1 MSVPGHTFAPR
12 NLKLEDKSMKMDYL
26 QNIKN
31 YCERFWFTPNV
42 VNLRI
47 ALMDYFRQEGIK
59 CKLEDGHVNFDYG
72 DYEFDAEFKVFED
85 YAECIIESD
94 YEDDDY
100 ENLEVKEKALLAD
113 QVNIREV
120 NHCLVKAYNDVV
132 EVKTFFYFTNT
143 KMMLKIFCD
152 RLDELVGSL
161 KQIDEVLT
169 DKKNDYRA
177 YKSRRV
183 GFYIET
189 EEREES
195 EEEDDF
201 KVAAKARK

>member
-1 MSVPGHTFAPR
+1 
-12 NLKLEDKSMKMDYL
+12 MKMVNL
-26 QNIKN
+26 HSIKN
-31 YCERFWFTPNV
+31 YCECFWFTPNV

-94 YEDDDY
+94 CEDDDY
-100 ENLEVKEKALLAD
+100 ENLEAKDKALLAD
-113 QVNIREV
+113 QVNIGED
-120 NHCLVKAYNDVV
+120 NHCVVKAYNDVV

-143 KMMLKIFCD
+143 KMMLRIFCE
-152 RLDELVGSL
+152 RLNELVGSL
-161 KQIDEVLT
+161 RQLDDVLT
-169 DKKNDYRA
+169 EKKNEYRA

-183 GFYIET
+183 GFYIEK
-189 EEREES
+189 EERNES
-195 EEEDDF
+195 EEENDF
-201 KVAAKARK
+201 EVAAKARK

>member
-1 MSVPGHTFAPR
+1 MKKV
-12 NLKLEDKSMKMDYL
+12 NLQS
-26 QNIKN
+26 IKN

-85 YAECIIESD
+85 YAECIIESNN
-94 YEDDDY
+94 EDDDY
-100 ENLEVKEKALLAD
+100 EKLEVRDKALLAD
-113 QVNIREV
+113 QVNIRED
-120 NHCLVKAYNDVV
+120 NHCIVKAFNDVV

-152 RLDELVGSL
+152 RLNELVGSL
-161 KQIDEVLT
+161 RQLDEFLT
-169 DKKNDYRA
+169 EKKNEYRA
-177 YKSRRV
+177 YKNRRV

-189 EEREES
+189 EDREES

-201 KVAAKARK
+201 EIAAKASNIKK

>member
-1 MSVPGHTFAPR
+1 
-12 NLKLEDKSMKMDYL
+12 MKMINL
-26 QNIKN
+26 HSIKS

-72 DYEFDAEFKVFED
+72 DFEFNAVFKLYDNYV
-85 YAECIIESD
+85 ECIIESNCEDED
-94 YEDDDY
+94 YQ
-100 ENLEVKEKALLAD
+100 NLGDKEKALLAD
-113 QVNIREV
+113 RVNINED
-120 NHCLVKAYNDVV
+120 NHCVVIAYNDVV

-143 KMMLKIFCD
+143 KMMLEIFCE
-152 RLDELVGSL
+152 RLNELVSSLRQLDEILSGL
-161 KQIDEVLT
+161 KKE
-169 DKKNDYRA
+169 
-177 YKSRRV
+177 SREIKPRRI

-189 EEREES
+189 DDSEES

-201 KVAAKARK
+201 AIVAKAK

>member
-1 MSVPGHTFAPR
+1 MKKV
-12 NLKLEDKSMKMDYL
+12 NLQS
-26 QNIKN
+26 IKN

-85 YAECIIESD
+85 YAECIIESNN
-94 YEDDDY
+94 EDDDY
-100 ENLEVKEKALLAD
+100 EKLEAREKALLAD
-113 QVNIREV
+113 QVNIRED
-120 NHCLVKAYNDVV
+120 NHCIVKAFNDVV
-132 EVKTFFYFTNT
+132 DVKTFFYFTNT

-152 RLDELVGSL
+152 RLNELVGSL
-161 KQIDEVLT
+161 RQLDDVLT
-169 DKKNDYRA
+169 EKKNEYRA
-177 YKSRRV
+177 CKSRRV

-189 EEREES
+189 EDCEES
-195 EEEDDF
+195 EEEGDF
-201 KVAAKARK
+201 EIAAKAKI

>member
-1 MSVPGHTFAPR
+1 
-12 NLKLEDKSMKMDYL
+12 MKMVNL
-26 QNIKN
+26 HSIKN

-85 YAECIIESD
+85 YAECIIESN

-113 QVNIREV
+113 QVNIGKD
-120 NHCLVKAYNDVV
+120 NHCIVKAYTNVV
-132 EVKTFFYFTNT
+132 EVKTFFYFTQT
-143 KMMLKIFCD
+143 KMMLRIFCD
-152 RLDELVGSL
+152 RLNELIGSL
-161 KQIDEVLT
+161 RQLDEVLT
-169 DKKNDYRA
+169 DKKNEYRA
-177 YKSRRV
+177 FKSQRV

-189 EEREES
+189 EDREES
-195 EEEDDF
+195 EEEDDLEI
-201 KVAAKARK
+201 AAKDGNIRF

>member
-1 MSVPGHTFAPR
+1 
-12 NLKLEDKSMKMDYL
+12 MKMVNL
-26 QNIKN
+26 NSIKN

-72 DYEFDAEFKVFED
+72 DYEFKAGFIVFEN
-85 YAECIIESD
+85 YVECIIESD

-100 ENLEVKEKALLAD
+100 ENLEVREKALLAD
-113 QVNIREV
+113 QVNIGKDD
-120 NHCLVKAYNDVV
+120 HCVVKAYNDVV

-143 KMMLKIFCD
+143 KMMLTIFCD
-152 RLDELVGSL
+152 RLNELVCSL
-161 KQIDEVLT
+161 RKIDEILT
-169 DKKNDYRA
+169 AKKDEYRA
-177 YKSRRV
+177 FKSRKV

-189 EEREES
+189 ENREES

-201 KVAAKARK
+201 EIAAKAKI

>member
-1 MSVPGHTFAPR
+1 M
-12 NLKLEDKSMKMDYL
+12 MKKDFRCGL
-26 QNIKN
+26 HSIKN

-72 DYEFDAEFKVFED
+72 DYEFKAGFIVFEN
-85 YAECIIESD
+85 YVECIIESD

-100 ENLEVKEKALLAD
+100 ENLEVREKALLAD
-113 QVNIREV
+113 QVNIGED
-120 NHCLVKAYNDVV
+120 NHCVVKAYNDVV
-132 EVKTFFYFTNT
+132 EVETFFYFTNT
-143 KMMLKIFCD
+143 KMMLTIFCD
-152 RLDELVGSL
+152 RLNELVCSQR
-161 KQIDEVLT
+161 KIDEILT
-169 DKKNDYRA
+169 AKKDEYRA
-177 YKSRRV
+177 FKSRKV

-189 EEREES
+189 EDREES

-201 KVAAKARK
+201 EVAAKAKK

>member
-1 MSVPGHTFAPR
+1 
-12 NLKLEDKSMKMDYL
+12 MKMVNL
-26 QNIKN
+26 QNIKSC
-31 YCERFWFTPNV
+31 CERFWFTPNL

-47 ALMDYFRQEGIK
+47 ALIDYFRQEGIK

-72 DYEFDAEFKVFED
+72 DYEFNAEFKVFED

-94 YEDDDY
+94 CEDDDY
-100 ENLEVKEKALLAD
+100 ENLEAKDKALLAD
-113 QVNIREV
+113 QVNIGKD
-120 NHCLVKAYNDVV
+120 NHCLVKAYNDLV
-132 EVKTFFYFTNT
+132 EVITFFYFTNT

-152 RLDELVGSL
+152 RLNELVGSL
-161 KQIDEVLT
+161 RQLDEFLT
-169 DKKNDYRA
+169 EKKNEYRA
-177 YKSRRV
+177 YKTRRV

-201 KVAAKARK
+201 EVAAKVRNINK

>member
-1 MSVPGHTFAPR
+1 
-12 NLKLEDKSMKMDYL
+12 MKMVNL
-26 QNIKN
+26 QSIKN

-72 DYEFDAEFKVFED
+72 GYEFYAGYKVFED
-85 YAECIIESD
+85 YAECIIESN

-113 QVNIREV
+113 QVNIGKDD
-120 NHCLVKAYNDVV
+120 HCIVKAYNDVV
-132 EVKTFFYFTNT
+132 EVKTFFYFTHT

-152 RLDELVGSL
+152 RLNELVGSL
-161 KQIDEVLT
+161 RQLDDILT
-169 DKKNDYRA
+169 DKKNEYRA
-177 YKSRRV
+177 YKTRRV

-189 EEREES
+189 EDRKET
-195 EEEDDF
+195 EEDDDF
-201 KVAAKARK
+201 EIAAKASNINK

>member
-1 MSVPGHTFAPR
+1 MKKV
-12 NLKLEDKSMKMDYL
+12 NLQS
-26 QNIKN
+26 IKN

-94 YEDDDY
+94 CEDDDY
-100 ENLEVKEKALLAD
+100 ENLETKDKALLAD
-113 QVNIREV
+113 QVNIRED
-120 NHCLVKAYNDVV
+120 NHCIVKAYNDVV

-143 KMMLKIFCD
+143 KMMLRIFCE
-152 RLDELVGSL
+152 RLNELVGSL
-161 KQIDEVLT
+161 RQLDDVLT
-169 DKKNDYRA
+169 EKKNEYRA

-189 EEREES
+189 ENREES

-201 KVAAKARK
+201 EIAAKTK

>member
-1 MSVPGHTFAPR
+1 
-12 NLKLEDKSMKMDYL
+12 MKMVNL
-26 QNIKN
+26 QSIKN
-31 YCERFWFTPNV
+31 CCERFWFTPNV
-42 VNLRI
+42 VYLRI

-85 YAECIIESD
+85 YAECIIESNC
-94 YEDDDY
+94 EDDDY
-100 ENLEVKEKALLAD
+100 ENLEVKDKALLAD
-113 QVNIREV
+113 QVNIGKD
-120 NHCLVKAYNDVV
+120 NHCVVKAYNDVV

-143 KMMLKIFCD
+143 KMMLKIFCE
-152 RLDELVGSL
+152 RLNELVGSL
-161 KQIDEVLT
+161 RQIDEVLA
-169 DKKNDYRA
+169 DKKNEYRA

-189 EEREES
+189 EDHEES

-201 KVAAKARK
+201 EIAAKASNINK

>member
-1 MSVPGHTFAPR
+1 MKKV
-12 NLKLEDKSMKMDYL
+12 NLQS
-26 QNIKN
+26 IKI

-85 YAECIIESD
+85 YAECIIESSC
-94 YEDDDY
+94 EDDDY
-100 ENLEVKEKALLAD
+100 ENLEAKEKALLVD
-113 QVNIREV
+113 QVNIRED
-120 NHCLVKAYNDVV
+120 NHCIVKAYNDVV

-143 KMMLKIFCD
+143 KMMLTIFCD
-152 RLDELVGSL
+152 RLSELVGSL
-161 KQIDEVLT
+161 RQIDEVMAG
-169 DKKNDYRA
+169 KKNEYKA

-189 EEREES
+189 EDREES

-201 KVAAKARK
+201 EVAAKASNINK

>member
-1 MSVPGHTFAPR
+1 MKKV
-12 NLKLEDKSMKMDYL
+12 NLRS
-26 QNIKN
+26 IKN
-31 YCERFWFTPNV
+31 YCERFWFTPDV

-94 YEDDDY
+94 CEDDDY
-100 ENLEVKEKALLAD
+100 ENLEAREKGLLAD
-113 QVNIREV
+113 VVNIGKDD
-120 NHCLVKAYNDVV
+120 HCVVKAYNDVV
-132 EVKTFFYFTNT
+132 EVKTCFYFTNT
-143 KMMLKIFCD
+143 KMMLTIFCE
-152 RLDELVGSL
+152 RLNELVGSL
-161 KQIDEVLT
+161 RQIDEVLA
-169 DKKNDYRA
+169 DKKNEYRA

-189 EEREES
+189 EDREES
-195 EEEDDF
+195 EEENDF
-201 KVAAKARK
+201 EVAAKVKK